1 MDIHYSS
8 QQRFWFLAVQRHI
21 LPKNWWSGQVAGS
34 RNTSASLVL
43 VEMISHISLLT
54 AFNLEFWI
62 IRNWDNIR

>member
-8 QQRFWFLAVQRHI
+8 QQRFWLLAVQSHI

-54 AFNLEFWI
+54 AFNLELWI
-62 IRNWDNIR
+62 